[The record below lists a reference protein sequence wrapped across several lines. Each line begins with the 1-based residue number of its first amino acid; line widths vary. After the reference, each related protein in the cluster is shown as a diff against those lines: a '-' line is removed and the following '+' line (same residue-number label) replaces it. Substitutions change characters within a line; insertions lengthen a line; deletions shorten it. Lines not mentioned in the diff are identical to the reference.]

1 MKAKML
7 LVLVVLLACALFPSA
22 CGDVKGCQLC
32 GTTQND
38 SVTIID
44 VMAVPGAA
52 GPRGKA
58 FTVFDLGLG
67 DTANHR
73 YYVTDRSQNA
83 VLVYDTLTDTPSVIV
98 PAVPSVGQIGHGAVI

>member
-22 CGDVKGCQLC
+22 CGNIQGCQLC

-52 GPRGKA
+52 GPGGKP
-58 FTVFDLGLG
+58 FTVFELAKRRPCL
-67 DTANHR
+67 
-73 YYVTDRSQNA
+73 
-83 VLVYDTLTDTPSVIV
+83 
-98 PAVPSVGQIGHGAVI
+98 

>member
-7 LVLVVLLACALFPSA
+7 LALVVLLACALFPSA

-44 VMAVPGAA
+44 VMAVAGAA
-52 GPRGKA
+52 GPRGNA
-58 FTVFDLGLG
+58 ITVVDPGLLGSP
-67 DTANHR
+67 HR
-73 YYVTDRSQNA
+73 REYVN
-83 VLVYDTLTDTPSVIV
+83 
-98 PAVPSVGQIGHGAVI
+98 VPSPKSVLFYDPTRRAPPPLRPPA